1 MGFPEDLSKLA
12 LIKVK
17 NESVAAAVEAVVALQ
32 AEKLSSLAKESLKDT
47 KKVTVVDWTCDA
59 CTMINTPGGT
69 DCDMC
74 GCKAPESAFV
84 DGEAEK
90 SKRLAEEKK
99 LKEE

>member
-12 LIKVK
+12 LIKIK

-32 AEKLSSLAKESLKDT
+32 AEKLSQNAKESLKET
-47 KKVTVVDWTCDA
+47 KKVTVVDWNCEA
-59 CTMINTPGGT
+59 CTIINKPGGT

-84 DGEAEK
+84 DSTAEK
-90 SKRLAEEKK
+90 AKK
-99 LKEE
+99 